1 MAALLPQTSER
12 GFSLIEL
19 LIVVLIIGTLAAI
32 ALPNYLES
40 RQSAHNASA
49 LGSLRLIGSAE
60 AAYRASHDQYTND
73 LNALHAQGYLNDP
86 LLASGNRSNY
96 TFTIPAGT
104 VSDNFYEV
112 SAAPNIAPWRYYYM
126 DVSGVI
132 RFRTGGTAD
141 GNSPPIN
148 Y

>member
-1 MAALLPQTSER
+1 MAATQSFHSQR

-49 LGSLRLIGSAE
+49 LGSLRLIASAE
-60 AAYRASHDQYTND
+60 ASYRAAHDQYSD
-73 LNALHAQGYLNDP
+73 LAALGAQGYLNDP
-86 LLASGNRSNY
+86 LLATGQRSNY
-96 TFTIPAGT
+96 SFTIPAGT
-104 VSDNFYEV
+104 LNADFYEV
-112 SAAPNIAPWRYYYM
+112 SAAPSIAPWRYYYM

-132 RFRTGGTAD
+132 RVRTGSPAD
-141 GNSPPIN
+141 GSSTPIN
-148 Y
+148 